1 MIGQIYT
8 NVVFTLIGIIVT
20 GSCGYLS
27 AKVKEYHKKL
37 KNKEENENIQNVAI
51 RTILKSQ
58 LTKTYFV
65 YSELKQIPD
74 YVYQDFLDMLVVYE
88 SFGGN
93 GFVHTLAKKME
104 DWEIVKTGILK
115 DK

>member
-1 MIGQIYT
+1 MLDEIWLK
-8 NVVFTLIGIIVT
+8 VVLTIVGIVTT

-27 AKVKEYHKKL
+27 AKVKGF
-37 KNKEENENIQNVAI
+37 KNKIKSKEENENIQNIAI

-74 YVYQDFLDMLVVYE
+74 YVYQDFLDMLKVYE

-104 DWEIVKTGILK
+104 SWEITKTDIL
-115 DK
+115 

>member
-1 MIGQIYT
+1 MLDEIWLK
-8 NVVFTLIGIIVT
+8 VVLTIVGIVTT

-27 AKVKEYHKKL
+27 AKVKGFKSKVKE
-37 KNKEENENIQNVAI
+37 KEENENIQNVAI

-74 YVYQDFLDMLVVYE
+74 YVYQDFLDMLKVYE

-93 GFVHTLAKKME
+93 GFVHTLARKME
-104 DWEIVKTGILK
+104 SWEITKTDIL
-115 DK
+115 

>member
-1 MIGQIYT
+1 MDEIVLKIVLTIIG
-8 NVVFTLIGIIVT
+8 VIVT
-20 GSCGYLS
+20 ACCGYLS
-27 AKVKEYHKKL
+27 AKLKEYR
-37 KNKEENENIQNVAI
+37 NKIKENKENENIQNVAI

-104 DWEIVKTGILK
+104 TWDIIKTGILK
-115 DK
+115 

>member
-1 MIGQIYT
+1 MLDEIWVK
-8 NVVFTLIGIIVT
+8 VVLTIIGIVTT

-27 AKVKEYHKKL
+27 AKLKEF
-37 KNKEENENIQNVAI
+37 KNKMKSKEENENIQNVAI

-74 YVYQDFLDMLVVYE
+74 YVYQDFLDMLKVYE

-104 DWEIVKTGILK
+104 NWEITKTDIL
-115 DK
+115 

>member
-1 MIGQIYT
+1 MEEVIMKIGLT
-8 NVVFTLIGIIVT
+8 VIGVLT
-20 GSCGYLS
+20 TSSVGYL
-27 AKVKEYHKKL
+27 AGKVRNYRLKLETKE
-37 KNKEENENIQNVAI
+37 NNEQLQNVAI

-65 YSELKQIPD
+65 YSIEKRIPD
-74 YVYQDFLDMLVVYE
+74 YVYQDFLDMLKVYE

-104 DWEIVKTGILK
+104 EWDIVKTDIL
-115 DK
+115 

>member
-1 MIGQIYT
+1 MTQT
-8 NVVFTLIGIIVT
+8 IINT
-20 GSCGYLS
+20 TITFIISSILGYCVS
-27 AKVKEYHKKL
+27 VM
-37 KNKEENENIQNVAI
+37 KNYKTKIKSKEENENIQNVAI

-93 GFVHTLAKKME
+93 GFIHTLAKKME
-104 DWEIVKTGILK
+104 SWEIVKTDILK
-115 DK
+115 

>member
-1 MIGQIYT
+1 MTQAIMSTTIT
-8 NVVFTLIGIIVT
+8 FII
-20 GSCGYLS
+20 SSILGYCVS
-27 AKVKEYHKKL
+27 VIKSYNKKL
-37 KNKEENENIQNVAI
+37 KEKEENENIQNIAI

-65 YSELKQIPD
+65 YSEIKQIPD
-74 YVYQDFLDMLVVYE
+74 YVYQDFLDMLKVYE

-104 DWEIVKTGILK
+104 DWDITKTDILK
-115 DK
+115 K

>member
-1 MIGQIYT
+1 MTQAIMSTTIT
-8 NVVFTLIGIIVT
+8 FII
-20 GSCGYLS
+20 SSILGYCVS
-27 AKVKEYHKKL
+27 VIKNYNKKL
-37 KNKEENENIQNVAI
+37 KEKEENENIQNIAI

-65 YSELKQIPD
+65 YSEIKQIPD
-74 YVYQDFLDMLVVYE
+74 YVYQDFLDMLKVYE

-104 DWEIVKTGILK
+104 DWDITKTDILK
-115 DK
+115 K

>member
-1 MIGQIYT
+1 MLDEIWVK
-8 NVVFTLIGIIVT
+8 VVLTIVGIVTT

-27 AKVKEYHKKL
+27 AKLKEF
-37 KNKEENENIQNVAI
+37 KNKMKSKEENENIQNVAI

-74 YVYQDFLDMLVVYE
+74 YVYQDFLDMLKVYE

-93 GFVHTLAKKME
+93 GFVHTLARKME
-104 DWEIVKTGILK
+104 NWEIIKTDIL
-115 DK
+115 

>member
-1 MIGQIYT
+1 MLDEIWVK
-8 NVVFTLIGIIVT
+8 VVLTIIGIITT

-27 AKVKEYHKKL
+27 AKLKEFKSKVKE
-37 KNKEENENIQNVAI
+37 KEENENIQNVAI

-74 YVYQDFLDMLVVYE
+74 YVYQDFLDMLKVYE

-93 GFVHTLAKKME
+93 GFVHTLARKME
-104 DWEIVKTGILK
+104 NWEIIKTDIL
-115 DK
+115 

>member
-1 MIGQIYT
+1 MTQAIMSTTIT
-8 NVVFTLIGIIVT
+8 FII
-20 GSCGYLS
+20 SSILGYCVS
-27 AKVKEYHKKL
+27 VIKNYNKKL
-37 KNKEENENIQNVAI
+37 KEKEENENIQNIAI

-65 YSELKQIPD
+65 YSEIKQIPD
-74 YVYQDFLDMLVVYE
+74 YVYQDFLDMLKVYE

-104 DWEIVKTGILK
+104 DWDITKTDILK
-115 DK
+115 